1 MLALVFLAA
10 SMHTTKLSKV
20 DLLVFIF
27 AVLAVV
33 AALRL
38 GARVMTVNKK
48 KTGHGNSTTGMDYFH
63 RGHGQVMN
71 RAGSQYHGTHDGH
84 ADDSNDHG
92 TGYPFFWYFEETGSP
107 EMFTVWHS
115 VEEELKL
122 FAQQASNSPS
132 ITSKENQVEND
143 IALSDGVGN
152 VTL

>member
-1 MLALVFLAA
+1 M
-10 SMHTTKLSKV
+10 TKLSKV
-20 DLLVFIF
+20 DLLVFIC

-38 GARVMTVNKK
+38 GARVMTVNEK
-48 KTGHGNSTTGMDYFH
+48 KTGNGNSTTGTDYLH

-84 ADDSNDHG
+84 DDDSHDHG
-92 TGYPFFWYFEETGSP
+92 TGYPFFWYFEKIDSP
-107 EMFTVWHS
+107 EMFKVWHS

-122 FAQQASNSPS
+122 FAQQASNLPS

-152 VTL
+152 VT